1 MNESSLDEDILFRD
15 HLDKF
20 FYKKI
25 FYPFSV
31 LAIMIFFGSFIFGS
45 LRDSTPGSRIVF
57 AVFGG
62 FLYRIFQDLSIS
74 ISISYNTPVLI
85 GVIAPAIIL
94 LILSFFSYR
103 KI

>member
-1 MNESSLDEDILFRD
+1 MIESSLDEDVLFKA
-15 HLDKF
+15 HLDKS

-45 LRDSTPGSRIVF
+45 LRDSSPGSRIVF

-74 ISISYNTPVLI
+74 ISISYSLPILI
-85 GVIAPAIIL
+85 GVIAPASIL
-94 LILSFFSYR
+94 LILSIYSYKR
-103 KI
+103 I